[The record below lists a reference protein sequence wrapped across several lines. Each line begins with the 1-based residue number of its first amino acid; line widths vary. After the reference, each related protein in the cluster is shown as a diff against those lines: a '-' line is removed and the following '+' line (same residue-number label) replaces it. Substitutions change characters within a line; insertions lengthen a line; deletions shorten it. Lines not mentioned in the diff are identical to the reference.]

1 MPVRFEPISIDKQE
15 AYALLLAESIQPA
28 SDYSFVNLWGWAD
41 EYGLEWAWE
50 DRIVWIKQNVPAPL
64 YWAPVGDWENV
75 NWKEIFSR
83 HFSCGTEFTRVP
95 EKLAELWKDNIEQLS
110 IEPVRGHFDYLYSA
124 TELVELKGNR
134 YHKKKN
140 LISQFVSAYQFT
152 YTMLDESKSEKALSL
167 QDDWCTWKD
176 CDSHEILAS
185 ENRVIEKILKNWVN
199 LKGLTGGAIFVN
211 DVIVAYTVAEMISAD
226 TLVIHFE
233 KGNPDYK
240 GVYQA
245 INNMFLTGF
254 KENYKGGNLLVNR
267 EQDLDD
273 EGLRKAK
280 LSYNPIDLLKKYRCR
295 L

>member
-50 DRIVWIKQNVPAPL
+50 DGIVWIKQNVPKPL